1 MSAESELQAKVAYL
15 EQQNTTLKRLV
26 VSLLHQRQSAAREQE
41 AVVQFLLNDLQTVV
55 AHHNRLTDLTNKAL
69 DHICS

>member
-1 MSAESELQAKVAYL
+1 MSAEAELQAKVAYL
-15 EQQNTTLKRLV
+15 EHQNNTLKRLV
-26 VSLLHQRQSAAREQE
+26 CSLIQQRQHAAREQE

-55 AHHNRLTDLTNKAL
+55 AHHNRITDLANKAL